1 MPFGEAAA
9 TIGSTMV
16 IFPRN
21 FPRLDVIN
29 VAGTNIA
36 VGVSAPIQLQLPFG
50 ASTNQSVTIQAQNF
64 NGEVPIRV
72 VLTPQSGPILS
83 FDATIT
89 NTTQNP
95 AAVTVPVTV
104 PINQLVTVNA
114 WTR

>member
-1 MPFGEAAA
+1 
-9 TIGSTMV
+9 MV
-16 IFPRN
+16 IFPTN
-21 FPRLDVIN
+21 APRLDVIN

-50 ASTNQSVTIQAQNF
+50 SSTNQSVTVQAQNF

-72 VLTPQSGPILS
+72 VLSPQSGPILS